1 MCRLPIFLFGG
12 ILYVVSSKVR
22 WENDVTLSVIEY
34 SLEND
39 ADSIEFQCD
48 SSDDD
53 VYNSGEE
60 DNMQNTR
67 LLIAKSAEKEK

>member
-1 MCRLPIFLFGG
+1 MDNRKRNTVQTGKFP
-12 ILYVVSSKVR
+12 VSA
-22 WENDVTLSVIEY
+22 